1 MLAKPIG
8 KLHRVDEKAV
18 EDCEM
23 ILDSYS
29 LLAKEVFEDNHETK
43 ANNKDWAHGRKHIFL
58 SEGAR
63 QQLESLRMI
72 IRKQSATRIQATFR
86 AFLTRRKLAMAHKVQ
101 SVNNNLMKAN
111 LVGPSNL
118 NQMAAAAATTY
129 RTSTLGGRPKPI
141 SGTPPPMEGSSATT
155 GGNMHTDKCDF
166 RTIQLTCSLFGL
178 DLVSKSNIPKVLK
191 YAHDYT

>member
-141 SGTPPPMEGSSATT
+141 SGTPPPMEGSSAAT
-155 GGNMHTDKCDF
+155 GGTMHTDKCDF

-178 DLVSKSNIPKVLK
+178 DLVSNIPKVLK
-191 YAHDYT
+191 YVHDYR